1 MYEFQVEFMD
11 TQENRYLEAR
21 SLNELISNY
30 PVLQRRQWRLV
41 WYDYI
46 D

>member
-1 MYEFQVEFMD
+1 MYEFQIEFLD
-11 TQENRYLEAR
+11 TQESEYLEAR
-21 SLNELISNY
+21 SLRELEAKY
-30 PVLQRRQWRLV
+30 PMLQRRQWRLV